1 LANGRVVSAIT
12 PEPREGPV
20 SPPRSLERGFSP
32 DLCTFAAWYRAS
44 GAYIFRHLIAAKFEI
59 LSLHQS
65 NPRNGRTSLP
75 WDLRELGDAKSRKE
89 KWRKER
95 SVDARGLL
103 HQGADPIVFRPAGGC
118 SLPFLV
124 EGRSLIVVRSMI
136 FTL

>member
-1 LANGRVVSAIT
+1 LASGRVVSAIT

-89 KWRKER
+89 
-95 SVDARGLL
+95 VA
-103 HQGADPIVFRPAGGC
+103 QGAKR
-118 SLPFLV
+118 
-124 EGRSLIVVRSMI
+124 
-136 FTL
+136 